1 MYFCSEIEKPVMEL
15 VEQEEQ
21 EIVEEVVEL
30 APEPE
35 PETVAPHFVELLK
48 DQVCL
53 VKIVPQHDM
62 LTSVVENYFSL
73 FCRSLLTL

>member
-1 MYFCSEIEKPVMEL
+1 MRSEFLNLGFLSEIEKPVMEL

-53 VKIVPQHDM
+53 V
-62 LTSVVENYFSL
+62 EC
-73 FCRSLLTL
+73 FCRFIGLIL